1 MSILNISLL
10 HELANHFT
18 VENNAEYHKLNQL
31 LSSAD
36 RFKDDW
42 QQGEL
47 FVVVKH
53 HADTPQR
60 DAPARM
66 LYAVNYQDAYSRCA
80 FMLDTDK
87 GDGVTHKLYEV
98 CSLDGWNG
106 SDVGS
111 IKVTDGKVE
120 FVTDYSK
127 IALNAYIACDLPG
140 KVLSVVRKQSG
151 VVQVFYAGIMWVES
165 DSVELALAHIGK
177 QIDKYRAS
185 LSGQQKKWKSK

>member
-10 HELANHFT
+10 HELAIHYS
-18 VENNAEYHKLNQL
+18 VESNLEYHKLNQL

-53 HADTPQR
+53 HRDTPSR
-60 DAPARM
+60 DEPARM
-66 LYAVNYQDAYSRCA
+66 LYALNYQDAYSRCA
-80 FMLDTDK
+80 FMLDADK

-106 SDVGS
+106 SDVGA
-111 IKVTDGKVE
+111 IKIIDGKVV
-120 FVTDYSK
+120 FVTDYAQL
-127 IALNAYIACDLPG
+127 ALNAFLLCDLPN
-140 KVLSVVRKQSG
+140 KTLSIVRKQSG
-151 VVQVFYAGIMWVES
+151 RVQVFYAGYLWAEALSTES
-165 DSVELALAHIGK
+165 ALALVGK
-177 QIDKYRAS
+177 QIDMAQVAK
-185 LSGQQKKWKSK
+185 QKKRKLK